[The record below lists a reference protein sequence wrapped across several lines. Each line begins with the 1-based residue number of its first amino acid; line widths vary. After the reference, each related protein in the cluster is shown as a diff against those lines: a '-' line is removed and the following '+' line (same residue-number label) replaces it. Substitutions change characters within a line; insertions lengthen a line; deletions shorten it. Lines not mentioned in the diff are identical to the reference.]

1 MPEPTQPNTRKKSAS
16 VETPDLAT
24 LYAMIEQPM
33 SAGKSPEEV
42 IAFRNSDRGKRF
54 ASWVHEKYK
63 ACQSLRSEEQQQ
75 WNLNLAM
82 YNGQQWVNVLGKNSP
97 DAGRLGLPLAVE
109 RNREKQ
115 TINRIKP
122 IIRTEHAK
130 FISQRPSAQ
139 VLPASDEDEDI
150 KAAESGQQIW
160 RATYDRR
167 DLAEELSD
175 ATWWMCVTGN
185 GFVKTTWNPQIDD
198 EQGQA
203 MGDIEFGSVSPY
215 ELFFPDLKI
224 RKLQAQPYII
234 HAYAKPVEW
243 LQLNYAD
250 VLDGEVIKP
259 TCREEHSIRAAS
271 FASKTRNDEEKPT
284 ASMLYEVWIKP
295 NQCALMPNGGMVVM
309 IDNLIVDFSEDG
321 LPYKHGEYPFT
332 HFGHIKSDGFYYKSI
347 IEDLIDLQRDY
358 NKLRSQIAESR
369 KKMAKPQI
377 LAQKG
382 SIVASKMTNEIG
394 LVVEYKAGTQPP
406 NAMPLQNIPSYVL
419 QEVDLILRDFED
431 VSGQHE
437 ISKGQTP
444 AGVTAATAIAYLQE
458 SDDSFQLP
466 SFKNF
471 ERGVGQI
478 AKQTLQLVVQY
489 WDLPRLVKV
498 GGKDQVFSTELLS
511 GADIRNATDIRV
523 DEGSSLPES
532 TAAQRALIMD
542 LMVNG
547 IITDYNEGLDMMQIG
562 ATKKLLDNVQND
574 KRQAQRENIKFGR
587 MTEDEL
593 FQYETEWN
601 QALEM
606 NGIGEED
613 IDPATGQPMMA
624 PLYLPVNSYDTHE
637 VHIEEHNRFR
647 RTQAFEVLPDA
658 VKALVEAHV
667 EQHKAMMRN
676 NALEDMLS
684 QIPSDGTTEGP
695 SGTMEGEE
703 PPPDGAPT
711 DMAGSPGMENPEFP
725 NAAPGTPSDAA
736 PPMEA

>member
-1 MPEPTQPNTRKKSAS
+1 MPESTRPNSTKKAAP

-42 IAFRNSDRGKRF
+42 IAFRESDQGKRL
-54 ASWVHEKYK
+54 ASWVKEKYK
-63 ACQSLRSEEQQQ
+63 TCQSLRAEEQQQ

-122 IIRTEHAK
+122 IVRTEHAK

-139 VLPASDEDEDI
+139 VLPASDDDEDI

-160 RATYDRR
+160 RSTYDRR

-175 ATWWMCVTGN
+175 ATWWMCITGN
-185 GFVKTTWNPQIDD
+185 GFLKTTWNPSIEDK
-198 EQGQA
+198 EGQA
-203 MGDIEFGSVSPY
+203 QGDIEYGSVSPY
-215 ELFFPDLKI
+215 ELFFPDLKL
-224 RKLQAQPYII
+224 RKLQAQPYVI

-250 VLDGEVIKP
+250 VLGDEIVKP
-259 TCREEHSIRAAS
+259 TCNEEHSIRAAS
-271 FASKTRNDEEKPT
+271 FAAKTRNEDEKPT
-284 ASMLYEVWIKP
+284 ATMLYELWVKP
-295 NQCALMPNGGMVVM
+295 NQCALLPNGGMVVM
-309 IDNLIVDFSEDG
+309 IDNLIVDYSDNG
-321 LPYKHGEYPFT
+321 LPYSHGDYPFT

-358 NKLRSQIAESR
+358 NKLRSQIAETR
-369 KKMAKPQI
+369 KKMGKAQI

-382 SIVASKMTNEIG
+382 SIVASKITNEIG
-394 LVVEYKAGTQPP
+394 LVVEYKPGTQPP
-406 NAMPLQNIPSYVL
+406 SPMPLQNIPQYIL
-419 QEVDLILRDFED
+419 NEVDLILRDFED

-458 SDDSFQLP
+458 SDDSFLLP
-466 SFKNF
+466 SFKGF
-471 ERGVGQI
+471 ERAVGQI
-478 AKQTLQLVVQY
+478 AKQTLQLIVQY

-498 GGKDQVFSTELLS
+498 GGKDEVFSTKLLS
-511 GADIRNATDIRV
+511 GADIRNATDIRI
-523 DEGSSLPES
+523 DEGSSIPES

-542 LMVNG
+542 LMTNG
-547 IITDYNEGLDMMQIG
+547 IITDTNEGLDMMQIG
-562 ATKKLLDNVQND
+562 ATKKLLDTVQND

-587 MTEDEL
+587 LTEDEL
-593 FQYETEWN
+593 FQYEEEWN
-601 QALEM
+601 QALTM
-606 NGIGEED
+606 QGINPEAV
-613 IDPATGQPMMA
+613 DPATGQPLMA
-624 PLYLPVNSYDTHE
+624 PLYIPVNSYDTHE
-637 VHIEEHNRFR
+637 VHIEEHNRWR

-684 QIPSDGTTEGP
+684 QIPSDGSIAGP
-695 SGTMEGEE
+695 GGTMDEE
-703 PPPDGAPT
+703 GAPEGGP
-711 DMAGSPGMENPEFP
+711 DMETSPGMESPEFP
-725 NAAPGTPSDAA
+725 NAAPGAPSDAEA